1 MNGRQRGEVA
11 LTLINGAE
19 NKGRRD
25 APPRFTPPP
34 QGAIL
39 HTMTQHHGSPDD
51 PSPLSRE
58 SVEAIASALPGA
70 EAVLAPLARQ
80 DLASFLIDVAS
91 GRVLAATRA
100 AAHAAIEAG
109 GTAPEVVM
117 TAATHLARRTAAG
130 FGVAR
135 LRLPG
140 DLSPRTLRFAA
151 LALPSG
157 PAILFADPS
166 AFASAP
172 AEATRA
178 ADAPAVPPALRPL
191 LAQPLRVTWECDADG
206 RLRALSPLFAAALGS
221 RKGRFL
227 GASFADLERGGHLD
241 DADALVEAMAS
252 GESFTERTARVP
264 AAGAEAP
271 LDLSLGGAPLFD
283 AERRLKGVRGFG
295 IVTAA
300 ETPAFGEKPA
310 QPETP
315 TAPPP
320 ITFGRNVVPLRQ
332 GSLSPQESSAFREI
346 ARTLAAA
353 IEDWPKIPPDTEP
366 PAGFETTEAPPEAFA
381 PSGDEAE
388 LLDKLPVSLLVQQE
402 GTLVH
407 ANRAF
412 LALTGW
418 SGLDALEDAGGLERV
433 LSREAGALHVLTP
446 EGARLPMEV
455 RLVAAPFLGRPALIH
470 VIRPLDSTAD
480 DREARAS
487 ARRAALDMVPW
498 PVFLLEMDG
507 TIRLANLAAAERLGF
522 PAHDLAGEPFTIA
535 VAPTDRAEAIATL
548 DRVRDDGTSG
558 QVALALRN
566 RAGELL
572 PGRAAVTRA
581 GAEDQLLCV
590 VIGPAPEPA
599 EPAPA
604 PQAPVPML
612 PEAAPPENLLPRLAG
627 RVRAGLEGPMA
638 VLRDAPAEAL
648 DAPLRDAL
656 KSLNATLADLAA
668 LSEPP
673 KAETTAAACNVS
685 AAVRAAIA
693 AHLPDA
699 RRRRLALRL
708 DDAGDV
714 IAQADEAS
722 LADVLSML
730 LEEAIAATP
739 AGGAVAVSVFGTEEG
754 TEGSRAVVQLSD
766 AGAGLDAE
774 AAAAALDPLSG
785 LPPDD
790 RFAADGRPLRLAR
803 MAEAARRL
811 GGMLDIDPAG
821 SVATGEDPGPRRGM
835 IARLTLPA

>member
-25 APPRFTPPP
+25 APPWFTPPP

-80 DLASFLIDVAS
+80 DLASFLIDLGS

-100 AAHAAIEAG
+100 AAHAAIMAG
-109 GTAPEVVM
+109 GTAPEALM
-117 TAATHLARRTAAG
+117 TAAARLARRTAAG

-157 PAILFADPS
+157 PTILFADPS

-172 AEATRA
+172 AETTPA
-178 ADAPAVPPALRPL
+178 ADAPAVPAALRPL
-191 LAQPLRVTWECDADG
+191 LAQPLRVTWESDADG

-221 RKGRFL
+221 RKGCFL
-227 GASFADLERGGHLD
+227 GASFAELERDGHLD
-241 DADALVEAMAS
+241 DADALVDAMAS

-300 ETPAFGEKPA
+300 ETPAFAEKPA

-315 TAPPP
+315 PAQPP
-320 ITFGRNVVPLRQ
+320 IAFGRNVVPLRQ

-353 IEDWPKIPPDTEP
+353 IEDWPKIPPDTAP
-366 PAGFETTEAPPEAFA
+366 PAGFETTEAQPEASA

-433 LSREAGALHVLTP
+433 LSRESGALHVLTP
-446 EGARLPMEV
+446 EGARLPVEV

-535 VAPTDRAEAIATL
+535 VAPTDRAEAITTL
-548 DRVRDDGTSG
+548 DRVRDDGTSE

-572 PGRAAVTRA
+572 HGRAAVTRA

-590 VIGPAPEPA
+590 VIGPAPESS

-612 PEAAPPENLLPRLAG
+612 PEPPPENLLPRLAG

-656 KSLNATLADLAA
+656 RSLNATLADLAA

-722 LADVLSML
+722 LADLLSML
-730 LEEAIAATP
+730 LEEAVAATP
-739 AGGAVAVSVFGTEEG
+739 AGGAVAVSVFRAEDG

-785 LPPDD
+785 LPADD

-821 SVATGEDPGPRRGM
+821 SVATGEDPGRRRGM

>member
-25 APPRFTPPP
+25 GPPWFTPPP

-80 DLASFLIDVAS
+80 DLASFLIDLGS

-100 AAHAAIEAG
+100 AAHAAIMAG
-109 GTAPEVVM
+109 ETAPEAVM
-117 TAATHLARRTAAG
+117 TAAAHLARRTAAG

-157 PAILFADPS
+157 PTILFADPS

-172 AEATRA
+172 AETTRA
-178 ADAPAVPPALRPL
+178 VDAPAVPPALRPL
-191 LAQPLRVTWECDADG
+191 LSQPLRVTWESDAEG

-227 GASFADLERGGHLD
+227 GASFAELERDGHLD
-241 DADALVEAMAS
+241 DADALVDAMVS

-300 ETPAFGEKPA
+300 EISAFAEKPA

-315 TAPPP
+315 PAQPP
-320 ITFGRNVVPLRQ
+320 IAFGRNVVPLRQ
-332 GSLSPQESSAFREI
+332 VSLSPQESSAFREI

-366 PAGFETTEAPPEAFA
+366 PAGFETTEAQPEASG

-433 LSREAGALHVLTP
+433 LSRESGALHVLTP
-446 EGARLPMEV
+446 EGARLPVEV

-548 DRVRDDGTSG
+548 DRVRDDGASE

-612 PEAAPPENLLPRLAG
+612 PELPPENLLPRLAG

-648 DAPLRDAL
+648 DAPLRDAI

-673 KAETTAAACNVS
+673 KAEAAAAACNIS
-685 AAVRAAIA
+685 AVVRAAIA
-693 AHLPDA
+693 AHLPHA

-708 DDAGDV
+708 DDVGDV

-722 LADVLSML
+722 LADLLSML
-730 LEEAIAATP
+730 LEEAVAATP
-739 AGGAVAVSVFGTEEG
+739 AGGAVAVSVFGAEDG

-785 LPPDD
+785 LPADD

-821 SVATGEDPGPRRGM
+821 SVATGEDPGRRRGM